1 MLISF
6 FIIYFISICKCE
18 KDEKLA
24 KLAPLMAK
32 FEKVTLNGSQ
42 KMTAVGW
49 EEVRY
54 DQSYDVFIFIL
65 ILQNILKCINISHLC
80 EAKFH
85 FRSTICGSMATNPSS
100 VKLRKLELKITRNDD
115 DVIRFRREIF
125 LEELKG
131 KSQFGKSLCA

>member
-1 MLISF
+1 MIF
-6 FIIYFISICKCE
+6 ICKYE

-54 DQSYDVFIFIL
+54 DPSYDVFSFTLIILSVFWNVLFVLSIFV
-65 ILQNILKCINISHLC
+65 
-80 EAKFH
+80 EFH

-131 KSQFGKSLCA
+131 IKLVNHCVHDDYCNW

>member
-1 MLISF
+1 MNFFNNLIQFNQDSNAYII
-6 FIIYFISICKCE
+6 FIIHLISICKYE

-54 DQSYDVFIFIL
+54 DPSHDVFSFTLIIIF
-65 ILQNILKCINISHLC
+65 
-80 EAKFH
+80 
-85 FRSTICGSMATNPSS
+85 
-100 VKLRKLELKITRNDD
+100 
-115 DVIRFRREIF
+115 
-125 LEELKG
+125 
-131 KSQFGKSLCA
+131 